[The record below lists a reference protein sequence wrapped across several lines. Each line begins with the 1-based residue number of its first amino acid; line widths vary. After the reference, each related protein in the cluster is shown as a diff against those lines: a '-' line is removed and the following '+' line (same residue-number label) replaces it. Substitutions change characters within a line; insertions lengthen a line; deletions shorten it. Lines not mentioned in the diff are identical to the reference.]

1 MVSNELNTRMSNDI
15 DALYS
20 TFSQVTNTTQTNITE
35 TFGLL
40 NDVDQYLRGLMSN
53 FTSLSNQIVSAEN
66 QDNILS
72 FILSHLDTTI
82 QNEIE
87 SLQTQISSLQLQIH
101 CGGGPW
107 YRVANLNIHEQ
118 PY

>member
-35 TFGLL
+35 TFSLL

-53 FTSLSNQIVSAEN
+53 FTSLSNQLNQIVSAES
-66 QDNILS
+66 QDNIS

-87 SLQTQISSLQLQIH
+87 SLQTQIH
-101 CGGGPW
+101 CGGGLW
-107 YRVANLNIHEQ
+107 YRVAHLNIHEQ